1 MTTFAMSTL
10 GCKVNTYESQAYV
23 QGLLE
28 LGYTEVDFKEKADIY
43 EQLAQLNKQIRAERK
58 KIKLCREIADSAAK
72 MQQDIAVQEK
82 SQQEKEASQTRDY
95 K

>member
-1 MTTFAMSTL
+1 M
-10 GCKVNTYESQAYV
+10 ESEYAQYAEAKAV
-23 QGLLE
+23 LDACGFFTASSHE
-28 LGYTEVDFKEKADIY
+28 KKKADIY
-43 EQLAQLNKQIRAERK
+43 EQLAQLNKQIRAERQ
-58 KIKLCREIADSAAK
+58 KIKLCREIAASAAK

>member
-1 MTTFAMSTL
+1 MI
-10 GCKVNTYESQAYV
+10 E
-23 QGLLE
+23 
-28 LGYTEVDFKEKADIY
+28 FKEANKTTSADIY

-82 SQQEKEASQTRDY
+82 SRHEKESSQTRDHE
-95 K
+95 